1 MHPTKFPA
9 ARPVLLALILIAASS
24 GLLAGVDGTWNLVFL
39 TEAGDR
45 PVSITLKSDGENV
58 SGPMMNQEMKGTFRD
73 GKLSLKIPDFYS
85 PEAGMKAEFALE
97 GVVTGDKVAGTWRF
111 GDYTGA
117 MKGTLAASSTAE
129 GSDVNGVW
137 NFLLITEAGDKPR
150 QVDIRV
156 SGETVS
162 GKSGELPVT
171 GSFKDGVLTLV
182 LKEFFS
188 PDAGFAADLKLT
200 GKVSGKQIAGSWSF
214 GEYSGT
220 LTGARGE

>member
-9 ARPVLLALILIAASS
+9 ARPVLLALILIAAPS
-24 GLLAGVDGTWNLVFL
+24 GLLAGVDGTWNWCFSPK
-39 TEAGDR
+39 
-45 PVSITLKSDGENV
+45 PVTGRSPSLKSDGENV

-73 GKLSLKIPDFYS
+73 GKLSLRFRFLFARS
-85 PEAGMKAEFALE
+85 GMKAEFALE